1 MVDPSH
7 RNEDTYD
14 FVVIGSG
21 FGGSVSAMRL
31 TEKGYRV
38 LVLERGRRFED
49 QDFPRSNWDLRNFL
63 WMPSVRCSG
72 FFEMSLLRGVM
83 VLHWSGVGGGSLGYA
98 NVLIEPDDK
107 MFESQAWRH
116 LKDWK
121 GVLLPYFEVAKRMLG
136 SATNPRFT
144 PADELIQSIAEK
156 MGKGST
162 FRPSEVGVFFGEPN
176 VEIPDPYFSGIGP
189 SRSGCNFCGGCMI
202 GCRYNAKNTLLKNYL
217 YFAEKW
223 GVEVMAESEVTEIRP
238 IGNENLGGSRYEV
251 LYKSSTSFFGKSI
264 SKVRTRN
271 IVLSAGV
278 LGTLKLLLH
287 CRDEIQTLPMLS
299 MRLGDNV
306 RTNNEALLGVS
317 SRDKGVNHTE
327 GIAIGSVFEADEVTH
342 IEPFRY
348 PDGSSFLYRFFG
360 APLIEAGNAGIGR
373 RLLMLTM
380 KILRQ
385 PLVFLESKL
394 IPGWGRRSFAV
405 LVMQTGDHQM
415 RLRLGR
421 NLITLFRRGL
431 ISESDEE
438 KPVPAEIQIGHDVTR
453 AIAAE
458 MNGVPFGNFVE
469 GLLNMPF
476 TAHILGGCPIG
487 LNEETGVVG
496 LNFEVHNYPGIYII
510 DGSIVPA
517 NPGLNPSLTITALAE
532 YAMSRMPKKEGAQQR
547 PQLGIN

>member
-1 MVDPSH
+1 
-7 RNEDTYD
+7 
-14 FVVIGSG
+14 
-21 FGGSVSAMRL
+21 
-31 TEKGYRV
+31 
-38 LVLERGRRFED
+38 
-49 QDFPRSNWDLRNFL
+49 
-63 WMPSVRCSG
+63 MPFIRCFG
-72 FFEMSLLRGVM
+72 FFKMSLLSGVM
-83 VLHWSGVGGGSLGYA
+83 ALHWSGVGGGSLGYA

-107 MFESQAWRH
+107 IFKSHDWCNLQ
-116 LKDWK
+116 DWK
-121 GVLLPYFEVAKRMLG
+121 CVLGPHFEVAKRMLG
-136 SATNPRFT
+136 RATNPRFT

-176 VEIPDPYFSGIGP
+176 VEVPDPYFNGSGP

-217 YFAEKW
+217 HFAEKW
-223 GVEVMAESEVTEIRP
+223 GAEVKAESEVTEIRP
-238 IGNENLGGSRYEV
+238 IGNANPDGSQYEV
-251 LYKSSTSFFGKSI
+251 LYKSSTSFLGKSI
-264 SKVRTRN
+264 GRVRTRN
-271 IVLSAGV
+271 VVISAGV
-278 LGTLKLLLH
+278 LGTLRLLMT
-287 CRDEIQTLPMLS
+287 CRDEIQTLPMIS

-317 SRDKGVNHTE
+317 SRDRGINHTE
-327 GIAIGSVFEADEVTH
+327 GLAIGSVFEADEVTH

-373 RLLMLTM
+373 RLMMLAL

-385 PLVFLESKL
+385 PFVFLESKL
-394 IPGWGRRSFAV
+394 IPGWGRRTFAV
-405 LVMQTGDHQM
+405 LVMQTEDHRM

-431 ISESDEE
+431 ISERDEE

-453 AIAAE
+453 ALATE

-469 GLLNMPF
+469 GLLNLPF

-487 LNEETGVVG
+487 LNEETGVVD
-496 LNFEVHNYPGIYII
+496 LNFEVHNYPGIYIV
-510 DGSIVPA
+510 DGSIMPA

-532 YAMSRMPKKEGAQQR
+532 YAMSRIPSKEGAKPH
-547 PQLGIN
+547 PQLGME